1 MYKNYNYLLILKK
14 TKMIHSIKETYTD
27 FLAFLKHPS
36 EQPDPM
42 QTRKQK
48 AKRLF
53 SLLIIDMA
61 VMVVLM
67 TVIYGIDKLG
77 LVNSENHQIT
87 KLMNQYP
94 ILFII
99 LLLVVIIPFFEEL
112 IFRLYLRFKY
122 NFLAQSILLL
132 SSVAGAQNKSKLE
145 IFLKNI
151 WSKNFKAIL
160 YLSAIL
166 FAYVHIFNYEYSTTI
181 LLLSPILIAPQFVI
195 GLFLG
200 YLRMK
205 YNLVLGYF
213 MHAIHNA
220 IFLIPFIFMMGPSEN
235 HTFKTFDNFFKS
247 EKLNIK
253 NKDYSIKIEE
263 SQLYTG
269 DIISKTSIDS
279 VSFNSTSIKSM
290 IAFLLDK
297 EEMFIKSNY
306 NQILDKKINISFKNY
321 TKDNAHNKEIIMK
334 HLMQV
339 YDFKIE
345 RNTRPHQIWEL
356 SIQDSLLLAKHQSN
370 TKDSRIITTAPKE
383 IKINNMGLVHLART
397 LTSSYNQYIV
407 TNIDNNV
414 DYNFKFAKTG
424 FTELKNVLRSEY
436 GLVLQSSEKE
446 LEYIHVNFSNR
457 KL

>member
-1 MYKNYNYLLILKK
+1 
-14 TKMIHSIKETYTD
+14 
-27 FLAFLKHPS
+27 
-36 EQPDPM
+36 
-42 QTRKQK
+42 
-48 AKRLF
+48 
-53 SLLIIDMA
+53 MA
-61 VMVVLM
+61 VMVVLVP
-67 TVIYGIDKLG
+67 VIYGIDKLG
-77 LVNSENHQIT
+77 LVDSENHQIT

-132 SSVAGAQNKSKLE
+132 SSVTGAQNKSKFK
-145 IFLKNI
+145 IFLKKF
-151 WSKNFKAIL
+151 WSINFKPIF

-166 FAYVHIFNYEYSTTI
+166 FGYVHIFNYEYSTTI
-181 LLLSPILIAPQFVI
+181 LLLSPILIAPQFVA

-205 YNLVLGYF
+205 YNLVLGFF

-220 IFLIPFIFMMGPSEN
+220 VFLMITLIFMMGP
-235 HTFKTFDNFFKS
+235 F

-253 NKDYSIKIEE
+253 NNDYSIKIEE
-263 SQLYTG
+263 SKIYTG
-269 DIISKTSIDS
+269 DIISTSSIDS
-279 VSFNSTSIKSM
+279 VSFNPTSIKSM

-297 EEMFIKSNY
+297 EEMLIESN
-306 NQILDKKINISFKNY
+306 NKEIVDKKINISFKNY
-321 TKDNAHNKEIIMK
+321 TKDNTHNKEIIMK

-356 SIQDSLLLAKHQSN
+356 RLQDSLLLAKHQSN
-370 TKDSRIITTAPKE
+370 TKDSKIITTAPKE

-414 DYNFKFAKTG
+414 DYNFKFAKSS
-424 FTELKNVLRSEY
+424 FAELKNVLRLEY

-446 LEYIHVNFSNR
+446 LEYIHINFPIH
-457 KL
+457 

>member
-1 MYKNYNYLLILKK
+1 
-14 TKMIHSIKETYTD
+14 MINAIKETYQD
-27 FLAFLKHPS
+27 FLEFLKHPS
-36 EQPDPM
+36 EQPDPI

-61 VMVVLM
+61 VMVVLV
-67 TVIYGIDKLG
+67 TVIYWVAKFAMADLKNRQ
-77 LVNSENHQIT
+77 LVS
-87 KLMNQYP
+87 LMNLYP
-94 ILFII
+94 IWVI
-99 LLLVVIIPFFEEL
+99 LLGGVVLIPVIEEL
-112 IFRLYLRFKY
+112 VFRLYLRFKY

-132 SSVAGAQNKSKLE
+132 SSVAGAQNKSKFE
-145 IFLKNI
+145 IFLKNF
-151 WSKNFKAIL
+151 WSKNFKTIF

-166 FAYVHIFNYEYSTTI
+166 FGYAHIFNYDYSLTI
-181 LLLSPILIAPQFVI
+181 LLLSPLLVAPQFII

-200 YLRMK
+200 YLRIK

-220 IFLIPFIFMMGPSEN
+220 VFLMIPLIFMMGPFEN
-235 HTFKTFDNFFKS
+235 HKFQSFNYFIKS

-253 NKDYSIKIEE
+253 NNDYALKIEE

-269 DIISKTSIDS
+269 DIISTASIDS
-279 VSFNSTSIKSM
+279 VSFNPTSIKSM

-297 EEMFIKSNY
+297 EEMLIESN
-306 NQILDKKINISFKNY
+306 NKEIVNKKINISFKNY

-334 HLMQV
+334 HLMLV

-345 RNTRPHQIWEL
+345 RNTRPYQIWEL
-356 SIQDSLLLAKHQSN
+356 RIQDSLLLAKHQSN

-397 LTSSYNQYIV
+397 LTFSYNQYIV

-414 DYNFKFAKTG
+414 DYNFKFAKSG

-436 GLVLQSSEKE
+436 GLVLQSSEKQ
-446 LEYIHVNFSNR
+446 LEYINVNFSKR
-457 KL
+457 K

>member
-1 MYKNYNYLLILKK
+1 
-14 TKMIHSIKETYTD
+14 MINAIKETYQD

-36 EQPDPM
+36 EQPDPI
-42 QTRKQK
+42 QTRQQK

-53 SLLIIDMA
+53 SLLVIDMA
-61 VMVVLM
+61 VSVVLV
-67 TVIYGIDKLG
+67 TVISGVEKLG
-77 LVNSENHQIT
+77 LVDFKNHQMT
-87 KLMNQYP
+87 KLMNQLP
-94 ILFII
+94 ISI
-99 LLLVVIIPFFEEL
+99 LILLVVVIAPFFEEL
-112 IFRLYLRFKY
+112 LFRLYLRFKY

-145 IFLKNI
+145 IFLKNL
-151 WSKNFKAIL
+151 WSKNFKTIL

-235 HTFKTFDNFFKS
+235 HKFQTFDNFFKS

-253 NKDYSIKIEE
+253 NKDYSLKIEE

-269 DIISKTSIDS
+269 NIISTTPSIDS
-279 VSFNSTSIKSM
+279 VNFNHTSIKSM

-297 EEMFIKSNY
+297 EEMFIESNN

-321 TKDNAHNKEIIMK
+321 TKDNTNNKEIIMK

-345 RNTRPHQIWEL
+345 RNTRPHEIWEL
-356 SIQDSLLLAKHQSN
+356 SLKDSLKLAKHQSN
-370 TKDSRIITTAPKE
+370 IKDSNSTTTTISPKE
-383 IKINNMGLVHLART
+383 IKIQNGDLIQLAMT
-397 LTSSYNQYIV
+397 LTSNYSKYIV
-407 TNIDNNV
+407 NNTNNKLK
-414 DYNFKFAKTG
+414 YNFKFAKSD
-424 FTELKNVLRSEY
+424 FTELENVLKSEY
-436 GLVLQSSEKE
+436 GLVLQKNEKE
-446 LEYIHVNFSNR
+446 VEYINVKFR
-457 KL
+457 KENN

>member
-1 MYKNYNYLLILKK
+1 
-14 TKMIHSIKETYTD
+14 MINSIKETYQD
-27 FLAFLKHPS
+27 FVAFLKHPS
-36 EQPDPM
+36 EQPDPI

-61 VMVVLM
+61 VMVVLVP
-67 TVIYGIDKLG
+67 VIYGIDKLG
-77 LVNSENHQIT
+77 LVDSENHQIT

-99 LLLVVIIPFFEEL
+99 LLLVVITPFIEEL

-122 NFLAQSILLL
+122 NYVTQSILLL
-132 SSVAGAQNKSKLE
+132 SSVTGAQNKSKLE
-145 IFLKNI
+145 IFLKNF
-151 WSKNFKAIL
+151 WSKNFKTIF

-166 FAYVHIFNYEYSTTI
+166 FGYVHIFNYEYSTTI
-181 LLLSPILIAPQFVI
+181 LLLSPILIATQFVA

-205 YNLVLGYF
+205 YNLVLVYF

-220 IFLIPFIFMMGPSEN
+220 IFLIPFIFMMGP
-235 HTFKTFDNFFKS
+235 F

-253 NKDYSIKIEE
+253 NNDYSIKIEE
-263 SQLYTG
+263 SKIYTG
-269 DIISKTSIDS
+269 DIISTSSIDS
-279 VSFNSTSIKSM
+279 VSFNPTSIKSM

-297 EEMFIKSNY
+297 EEMLIESN
-306 NQILDKKINISFKNY
+306 NKEIVDKKINISFKNY
-321 TKDNAHNKEIIMK
+321 TKDNTHNKEIIMK

-356 SIQDSLLLAKHQSN
+356 RLQDSLLLAKHQSN
-370 TKDSRIITTAPKE
+370 TKDSKIITTAPKE

-414 DYNFKFAKTG
+414 DYNFKFAKSS
-424 FTELKNVLRSEY
+424 FAELKNVLRLEY

-446 LEYIHVNFSNR
+446 LEYIHINFPIH
-457 KL
+457 

>member
-1 MYKNYNYLLILKK
+1 
-14 TKMIHSIKETYTD
+14 MINSIKETYQD
-27 FLAFLKHPS
+27 FVAFLKHPS
-36 EQPDPM
+36 EQPDPI

-61 VMVVLM
+61 VMVVLVP
-67 TVIYGIDKLG
+67 VIYGIDKLG
-77 LVNSENHQIT
+77 LVDSENHQIT

-132 SSVAGAQNKSKLE
+132 SSVTGAQNKSKFK
-145 IFLKNI
+145 IFLKKF
-151 WSKNFKAIL
+151 WSINFKPIF

-166 FAYVHIFNYEYSTTI
+166 FGYVHIFNYEYSTTI
-181 LLLSPILIAPQFVI
+181 LLLSPILIAPQFVA

-205 YNLVLGYF
+205 YNLVLGFF

-220 IFLIPFIFMMGPSEN
+220 VFLMITLIFMMGP
-235 HTFKTFDNFFKS
+235 F

-253 NKDYSIKIEE
+253 NNDYSIKIEE
-263 SQLYTG
+263 SKIYTG
-269 DIISKTSIDS
+269 DIISTSSIDS
-279 VSFNSTSIKSM
+279 VSFNPTSIKSM

-297 EEMFIKSNY
+297 EEMLIESN
-306 NQILDKKINISFKNY
+306 NKEIVDKKINISFKNY
-321 TKDNAHNKEIIMK
+321 TKDNTHNKEIIMK

-356 SIQDSLLLAKHQSN
+356 RLQDSLLLAKHQSN
-370 TKDSRIITTAPKE
+370 TKDSKIITTAPKE

-414 DYNFKFAKTG
+414 DYNFKFAKSS
-424 FTELKNVLRSEY
+424 FAELKNVLRLEY

-446 LEYIHVNFSNR
+446 LEYIHINFPIH
-457 KL
+457 